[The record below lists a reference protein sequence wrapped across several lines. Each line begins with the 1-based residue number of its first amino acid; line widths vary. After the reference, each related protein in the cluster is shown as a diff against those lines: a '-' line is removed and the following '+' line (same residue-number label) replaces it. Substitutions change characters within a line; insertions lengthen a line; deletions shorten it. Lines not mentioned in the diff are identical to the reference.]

1 MQFFRKTPKSA
12 RYTDTDFKEAEILEA
27 YTCWLK
33 NEKLS
38 RKQKSLLK
46 NIQESSYFH
55 KAKDLIDFAHYRFQ
69 ETESVTPR
77 PGSKE
82 RVAEKLM
89 EAIRGKSQE
98 TTQEVPVTLNPQ
110 AAYSPQAMGN
120 VDTDVF
126 PVSSTPPTE
135 EELKRWQ
142 NSENAK
148 ETDARTLAH
157 LNLSFEMQDD
167 DDVSI
172 TDMGSSTPTYVEGVR
187 VKDSA
192 PIQEGAEF
200 KCGDITFQIVDIDK
214 S

>member
-12 RYTDTDFKEAEILEA
+12 RYTDTDIKESEILEA

-46 NIQESSYFH
+46 NIQESNHFH
-55 KAKDLIDFAHYRFQ
+55 KTKDLIDFAHYRFQ

-82 RVAEKLM
+82 RVGVKLM
-89 EAIRGKSQE
+89 KAIRGETQE
-98 TTQEVPVTLNPQ
+98 STQEVPVTLNPQ

-126 PVSSTPPTE
+126 PVSPLAPSE
-135 EELKRWQ
+135 EEMGHWQ
-142 NSENAK
+142 DPEDVKTTNS
-148 ETDARTLAH
+148 RTLAH
-157 LNLSFEMQDD
+157 LNLFFEMQDD
-167 DDVSI
+167 EVSL
-172 TDMGSSTPTYVEGVR
+172 TDMGSSTPTYIEGVR
-187 VKDSA
+187 VKDSV
-192 PIQEGAEF
+192 PIEEGAEL
-200 KCGDITFQIVDIDK
+200 KCGDITLQIIDIEK
-214 S
+214 P

>member
-12 RYTDTDFKEAEILEA
+12 RYTDTDIKESEILEA

-46 NIQESSYFH
+46 NIQESNHFH
-55 KAKDLIDFAHYRFQ
+55 KTKDLIDFAHYRFQ

-82 RVAEKLM
+82 RVGVKLM
-89 EAIRGKSQE
+89 KAIRGETQE
-98 TTQEVPVTLNPQ
+98 STQEVPVTLNPQ

-126 PVSSTPPTE
+126 PVSPLAPAE
-135 EELKRWQ
+135 EEKGHWQ
-142 NSENAK
+142 DPEDVKTTNS
-148 ETDARTLAH
+148 RTLAH
-157 LNLSFEMQDD
+157 LNLFFEMQDD
-167 DDVSI
+167 EVSL
-172 TDMGSSTPTYVEGVR
+172 TDMGSSTPTYIEGVR

-192 PIQEGAEF
+192 PIEEGAEL
-200 KCGDITFQIVDIDK
+200 KCGDITLQIIDIEK
-214 S
+214 P

>member
-1 MQFFRKTPKSA
+1 MQFFRKTPKTV
-12 RYTDTDFKEAEILEA
+12 RYTDTDIKESEILEA

-46 NIQESSYFH
+46 NIQESNHFH
-55 KAKDLIDFAHYRFQ
+55 KTKDLIDFAHYRFQ

-82 RVAEKLM
+82 RVGVKLM
-89 EAIRGKSQE
+89 KAIRGETQE
-98 TTQEVPVTLNPQ
+98 STQEVPVTLNPQ

-126 PVSSTPPTE
+126 PVSPLAPSE
-135 EELKRWQ
+135 EAMGHWQ
-142 NSENAK
+142 DPEDVKTTNS
-148 ETDARTLAH
+148 RTLAH
-157 LNLSFEMQDD
+157 LNLFFEMQDD
-167 DDVSI
+167 EVSLK
-172 TDMGSSTPTYVEGVR
+172 DMGSSTPTYVEGVR

-192 PIQEGAEF
+192 PIEEGAKL
-200 KCGDITFQIVDIDK
+200 KCGDITLQIIDIEK
-214 S
+214 P

>member
-1 MQFFRKTPKSA
+1 MQFFRKTPNSD
-12 RYTDTDFKEAEILEA
+12 RYSDTDFKEAEILEA

-46 NIQESSYFH
+46 NIQESSHFH
-55 KAKDLIDFAHYRFQ
+55 KAKDLVDFAHYRFQ

-77 PGSKE
+77 PGSRE
-82 RVAEKLM
+82 RVAAKLM
-89 EAIRGKSQE
+89 KVIRGE
-98 TTQEVPVTLNPQ
+98 TSESSEDMPVTLNPQ

-126 PVSSTPPTE
+126 PGGITPPTD
-135 EELKRWQ
+135 EELERWQ
-142 NSENAK
+142 NPESEK
-148 ETDARTLAH
+148 KSDTQTLAH
-157 LNLSFEMQDD
+157 LNLSFEVQDD
-167 DDVSI
+167 EVSI
-172 TDMGSSTPTYVEGVR
+172 TDLGSSTPAYVEGVR

-192 PIQEGAEF
+192 PIEEGTEF
-200 KCGDITFQIVDIDK
+200 KCGDITFQIIDIEN

>member
-1 MQFFRKTPKSA
+1 MQFLRKTPKNV
-12 RYTDTDFKEAEILEA
+12 RYTDTDHTEADILEA

-38 RKQKSLLK
+38 RKQKYLLK
-46 NIQESSYFH
+46 NIQQSEHFN
-55 KAKDLIDFAHYRFQ
+55 KIKDLVDFAHYRFQ
-69 ETESVTPR
+69 ETRSVSPQ

-89 EAIRGKSQE
+89 KVIRGEGQE
-98 TTQEVPVTLNPQ
+98 SNQGTPITLNPQ

-126 PVSSTPPTE
+126 PGELTPPTDKDLE
-135 EELKRWQ
+135 QWQ
-142 NSENAK
+142 NPEA
-148 ETDARTLAH
+148 EYTTDSQTLAH
-157 LNLSFEMQDD
+157 LNLSFEKQDEEI
-167 DDVSI
+167 SI
-172 TDMGSSTPTYVEGVR
+172 TDMGSTTPTYVEGVR
-187 VKDSA
+187 IKESA

-200 KCGDITFQIVDIDK
+200 KCGDITFQIVDIDE

>member
-12 RYTDTDFKEAEILEA
+12 RYTDTDVKEAEILEA

-46 NIQESSYFH
+46 NIQESSHFH

-69 ETESVTPR
+69 ETESVTPH

-89 EAIRGKSQE
+89 KAIRSEPKDA
-98 TTQEVPVTLNPQ
+98 TQDVPVTLNPQ

-126 PVSSTPPTE
+126 PVSPTSPTE
-135 EELKRWQ
+135 EELDRWQ
-142 NSENAK
+142 QPKDGKEN
-148 ETDARTLAH
+148 DSRILAH

-167 DDVSI
+167 EVSI

-187 VKDSA
+187 VKNSA
-192 PIQEGAEF
+192 PIQEGAEL

>member
-12 RYTDTDFKEAEILEA
+12 RYTTTDVKEAEVLEA

-46 NIQESSYFH
+46 NIQESKHFH
-55 KAKDLIDFAHYRFQ
+55 KTKDLIDFAHYRFQ

-89 EAIRGKSQE
+89 KAIRGGTQE

-110 AAYSPQAMGN
+110 AAYSPQVMGN

-126 PVSSTPPTE
+126 PVPPTPPIE
-135 EELKRWQ
+135 GELENLQDPEDAK
-142 NSENAK
+142 NS
-148 ETDARTLAH
+148 DSRTLAH
-157 LNLSFEMQDD
+157 LNLSFEMQDNE
-167 DDVSI
+167 VSV
-172 TDMGSSTPTYVEGVR
+172 TDMGSSTPTYVEGIR
-187 VKDSA
+187 IKDSA
-192 PIQEGAEF
+192 PIQEGSEF
-200 KCGDITFQIVDIDK
+200 KCGDVTFQIVDIEK

>member
-1 MQFFRKTPKSA
+1 MSFFRKTPKSA
-12 RYTDTDFKEAEILEA
+12 RYTDTDVREAEVLEA

-46 NIQESSYFH
+46 NIQESGHFH

-89 EAIRGKSQE
+89 KAIRGETQE

-120 VDTDVF
+120 VDTDVL
-126 PVSSTPPTE
+126 PVPPTPSVE
-135 EELKRWQ
+135 EELESWQ
-142 NSENAK
+142 DPEDAKNA
-148 ETDARTLAH
+148 DSRTLAL

-167 DDVSI
+167 EVSI

-187 VKDSA
+187 IKDSA

-200 KCGDITFQIVDIDK
+200 KCGDVTFQIVDIEE

>member
-12 RYTDTDFKEAEILEA
+12 RYTDTDIKESEILEA

-38 RKQKSLLK
+38 RKQKGLLK
-46 NIQESSYFH
+46 NIQESNHFH
-55 KAKDLIDFAHYRFQ
+55 KTKDLIDFAHYRFQ
-69 ETESVTPR
+69 ETESVKPR

-82 RVAEKLM
+82 RVGVKLM
-89 EAIRGKSQE
+89 KAIRGETQE
-98 TTQEVPVTLNPQ
+98 STQEVPVTLNPQ

-126 PVSSTPPTE
+126 PVSSLPPAE
-135 EELKRWQ
+135 EAEHWEDSADVKTT
-142 NSENAK
+142 NS
-148 ETDARTLAH
+148 RTLAH
-157 LNLSFEMQDD
+157 LNLFFEMQDE
-167 DDVSI
+167 DVSI
-172 TDMGSSTPTYVEGVR
+172 TDMGSSPPTYIEGVR

-192 PIQEGAEF
+192 PIEAGAEL
-200 KCGDITFQIVDIDK
+200 KCGDITLQVIDIEK

>member
-12 RYTDTDFKEAEILEA
+12 RYTDTDVKEAEILEA

-33 NEKLS
+33 NEKLN

-46 NIQESSYFH
+46 NIQESSHFH
-55 KAKDLIDFAHYRFQ
+55 KTKDLIDFAHYRFQ
-69 ETESVTPR
+69 ETESVTPH

-89 EAIRGKSQE
+89 KAIRSETQE
-98 TTQEVPVTLNPQ
+98 TTQEVPITLNPQ

-126 PVSSTPPTE
+126 PVSPTPPTE
-135 EELKRWQ
+135 GEVESWHD
-142 NSENAK
+142 SEDAK
-148 ETDARTLAH
+148 NTDSRTLAL
-157 LNLSFEMQDD
+157 LNLSFEMQDNE
-167 DDVSI
+167 VSV

-187 VKDSA
+187 IKDSA

-200 KCGDITFQIVDIDK
+200 KCGDVTFQVVDIEK

>member
-1 MQFFRKTPKSA
+1 MSFLRKTPKSA
-12 RYTDTDFKEAEILEA
+12 RYNDTDIKEAEVLEA

-38 RKQKSLLK
+38 RKQRCLLK
-46 NIQESSYFH
+46 NIQESTHFH
-55 KAKDLIDFAHYRFQ
+55 KLKELVDFAHYRFQ

-89 EAIRGKSQE
+89 KAIRGETQE
-98 TTQEVPVTLNPQ
+98 TTQELPVTLNPQ

-135 EELKRWQ
+135 EELERWQ
-142 NSENAK
+142 NQNPEDAK
-148 ETDARTLAH
+148 K
-157 LNLSFEMQDD
+157 
-167 DDVSI
+167 
-172 TDMGSSTPTYVEGVR
+172 Y
-187 VKDSA
+187 
-192 PIQEGAEF
+192 
-200 KCGDITFQIVDIDK
+200 
-214 S
+214 